1 MKKIRI
7 LIADDHSMVRQGV
20 RTVIEQQPAWEL
32 CGEAENGRIA
42 LDLAKTLAPDVVV
55 FDVSMPELNGMEAAR
70 ILRSTT
76 PEIKVLILTMH
87 NSETLAHEVL
97 QSGAHGYLLKS
108 DAAELLPLA
117 IETVVAGKVFM
128 TPKLAYLTNVPAP
141 RSTMA
146 ENNKGFCRPRLT
158 PRERSIVRVLAE
170 GKSNK
175 EAASVLGVSL
185 GTIETHRKNIFGK
198 LGIHCTADLVRYA
211 IRNQLVEP

>member
-128 TPKLAYLTNVPAP
+128 TPKLAYLANGPAP
-141 RSTMA
+141 RSTPV